1 MSDLPTAIN
10 NPTVRLPGLGGI
22 NPTAENDLTPENL
35 DIQEVL
41 LTNIAEDL
49 RSTNQDVRAKA
60 LESLSNIDE
69 IISVVEQSAIAS
81 NQNPAEL
88 VLNTLLVPLSELL
101 ENEPSLIETYRNI
114 VSKVFKMLLA
124 RGVNGTEVG
133 TLMLPLFIKLEEI
146 QENIQ
151 ENIFNHI
158 ATESINFALDRNN
171 LTEVLR
177 ILSIVDSVSSRIF
190 IVVYQQ
196 ILDRVDDEAFSPIEK
211 NVFYDFLGRL
221 VICLPLFIKS
231 DEQLTLLLTEMNS
244 RGFFKLI
251 TFDLSTANFERI
263 VGSLSMD
270 DGSTLAKAWN
280 KVILMLDSTGSPVL
294 EDIISKIGVNSFLNI
309 LGISMDVN
317 NPSQD
322 LVTAISN
329 IELVLNKYSEYLDED
344 TVGKLSA
351 FVIRA
356 ALKERTIS
364 DNLVQIQLRALTV
377 IEVLNSKYE
386 GLIPVE
392 QFNDFKKILIVE
404 IELGLKGSKE
414 ENNRIAPLVALILPP
429 KRSSLFSSE
438 ERLQV
443 YSMLATETINQ
454 DTARLL
460 HPYFRFL
467 ISQEGNENLRY
478 TELFDGSYEFKNN
491 IDLKKEAVE
500 ELKRVFSTLSL
511 EVKKSYLDRVLEGK
525 NRLNEGSRTREVII
539 FLILQDD
546 AALEYYN
553 TKLLEQAEIEGSP
566 SLMSEFEELRTLIL
580 DNLDQEKVL
589 ERIKDGKEGS
599 FKRWH
604 PLTGFKLRLVG
615 SGPRAERERLR
626 LAREAVEKDVSK
638 DLESGVS
645 KLYGLVNS
653 SEKVRALLTD
663 LNKSPEVYTI
673 LVETLQ
679 ELYEY
684 FNTLDATSSLAQQIE
699 KIFVLVLDNNAIAKA
714 LPPQIQVIRIE
725 MWKSSLDAVTEG
737 TDNYTAV
744 RTNVLTTRNGETVN
758 LESLR
763 KREQR
768 RYERKLTKKF
778 AEIST
783 PRGECLSQ
791 IVAMYNSPDKSMY
804 TLYSGMPQFQAL
816 LEYAI
821 DQYNNKPEDFFTL
834 SESEVEFLNYLVFN
848 SEVWSRLDS
857 RIKYKI
863 SMLLYKVWSQQD
875 PMGQDILIRLTQL
888 RAGATNEFDFELQD
902 QINTIAA
909 AYRYAPDAVKTP
921 MIQFVRGYYD
931 ESGKLK
937 RKRDRLLAGAKLK
950 YAEDL
955 NELLAYILSSNKVT
969 SKAFFASMDEVAST
983 RANWEEQDNSN
994 TASLQLSRTMG
1005 NLSESINPRGQ
1016 MLTTGNMET
1025 LNNQISDN
1033 LDSIVQYIAI
1043 FNKLTPP
1050 LPYRTAVE
1058 LSEAF
1063 PTIIDVLMHSLY
1075 VYKPELKEQ
1084 IEKLISFITKLVQ
1097 LEPSAYYRS
1106 ETALL
1111 KILEDLESR
1120 IKVYR
1125 KQNDPIEAIQDDELK
1140 DKLLGLVKLS
1150 EEQPTLALEKGVER
1164 SMSDL
1169 SLSIE
1174 LEPEDGENREVVR
1187 VFEKRKILPILKD
1200 LANYYINNFNA
1211 VSRLDRDRYS
1221 DLLEGTLQTL
1231 LVYLHVY
1238 SNNPSVSRYILRILE
1253 QMTKVIP
1260 EDRRTEVY
1268 IDFKKH
1274 TPSLFGSR
1282 KSSQSRVLPSKLS
1295 TQVETYFNVKAA

>member
-1 MSDLPTAIN
+1 MSDLPTAIS
-10 NPTVRLPGLGGI
+10 NPTVRLPGLGGMK
-22 NPTAENDLTPENL
+22 PTEENDLTPGNL
-35 DIQEVL
+35 DVQEVL

-49 RSTNQDVRAKA
+49 RSTNPEVRAKA
-60 LESLSNIDE
+60 LESLSNIDQ
-69 IISVVEQSAIAS
+69 IINIVEQSALAS

-88 VLNTLLVPLSELL
+88 VLNTLLVPISELL
-101 ENEPSLIETYRNI
+101 EDEPSLVEAFKNI
-114 VSKVFKMLLA
+114 INKVFKMLLE
-124 RGVNGTEVG
+124 RGRNGTEVG
-133 TLMLPLFIKLEEI
+133 MLMLPLFIKLEGLEERI
-146 QENIQ
+146 QQ
-151 ENIFNHI
+151 NIFNYI
-158 ATESINFALDRNN
+158 ATESINFALERNN
-171 LTEVLR
+171 LTEVLKV
-177 ILSIVDSVSSRIF
+177 LSIVNSVSSKIS
-190 IVVYQQ
+190 IVIYQE
-196 ILDRVDDEAFSPIEK
+196 ILNRADLGEFSSIEK
-211 NVFYDFLGRL
+211 EILYEFLDKL
-221 VICLPLFIKS
+221 IICLPLFIKS
-231 DEQLTLLLTEMNS
+231 DEQLTLLLAEMNS
-244 RGFFKLI
+244 RGFFNLI
-251 TFDLSTANFERI
+251 SFDLSAANLERI
-263 VGSLSMD
+263 VGSLSMN
-270 DGSTLAKAWN
+270 DGSTLSKAWS
-280 KVILMLDSTGSPVL
+280 KAILMLDSTDSPVL
-294 EDIISKIGVNSFLNI
+294 KDIISKIGFNSFLNI
-309 LGISMDVN
+309 LGINIDIN
-317 NPSQD
+317 NPTQD
-322 LVTAISN
+322 LVTAINN
-329 IELVLNKYSEYLDED
+329 IELVLSKYSEYLDED

-356 ALKERTIS
+356 ALKERNIS

-377 IEVLNSKYE
+377 IEILNAKY
-386 GLIPVE
+386 GDLIPVE

-414 ENNRIAPLVALILPP
+414 ENKRVAPLVALILPP
-429 KRSSLFSSE
+429 RKSLLFSRE

-443 YSMLATETINQ
+443 YSVLTTETINQ

-460 HPYFRFL
+460 HPYFNFL
-467 ISQEGNENLRY
+467 MSQEDNENLSY
-478 TELFDGSYEFKNN
+478 TELFDGGYEFKTN

-500 ELKRVFSTLSL
+500 EVKEVFGALSL
-511 EVKKSYLDRVLEGK
+511 DVKKSYLDRVLEGRS
-525 NRLNEGSRTREVII
+525 RLYEGSRTREVII

-553 TKLLEQAEIEGSP
+553 TKLLEQAEKEGSP
-566 SLMSEFEELRTLIL
+566 SLVSEFEELRTLIL
-580 DNLDQEKVL
+580 DNLDQEKILDRVK
-589 ERIKDGKEGS
+589 EGKEGN
-599 FKRWH
+599 FKRRH
-604 PLTGFKLRLVG
+604 PLTGFKLRFVG
-615 SGPRAERERLR
+615 SGPRAEREKLR

-638 DLESGVS
+638 DLEAGVS

-653 SEKVRALLTD
+653 QEKVRTLLTD

-699 KIFVLVLDNNAIAKA
+699 KIFILVLDNKSIAKS

-725 MWKSSLDAVTEG
+725 MWKSSLDAVTEA
-737 TDNYTAV
+737 TDGYSTV
-744 RTNVLTTRNGETVN
+744 RTNILTTRNGETVS

-763 KREQR
+763 KREQQ
-768 RYERKLTKKF
+768 RYERRLTKKF

-804 TLYSGMPQFQAL
+804 SLYSGMPEFQAL

-848 SEVWSRLDS
+848 SEVWSTLDS

-875 PMGQDILIRLTQL
+875 PSGQEILIRLTQL
-888 RAGATNEFDFELQD
+888 RSGATNEFDFELQD

-909 AYRYAPDAVKTP
+909 AYRYAPDSVKIP

-983 RANWEEQDNSN
+983 RASWEVQDNSN
-994 TASLQLSRTMG
+994 AASLQLSRTMG

-1016 MLTTGNMET
+1016 MLTTGNLET
-1025 LNNQISDN
+1025 LNTQIQGN
-1033 LDSIVQYIAI
+1033 LDSIIQYVEI
-1043 FNKLTPP
+1043 FNGLTPP
-1050 LPYRTAVE
+1050 LPYRSAVE

-1063 PTIIDVLMHSLY
+1063 PTIVDVLMHSLY
-1075 VYKPELKEQ
+1075 VYRPELKER

-1097 LEPSAYYRS
+1097 LEPTAYYRS

-1111 KILEDLESR
+1111 KVLEDLESR

-1125 KQNDPIEAIQDDELK
+1125 KQNDPVEIIQDNDLK
-1140 DKLLGLVKLS
+1140 TKLLELVEIS
-1150 EEQPTLALEKGVER
+1150 EKQPAQALEKGVER
-1164 SMSDL
+1164 SMSNL
-1169 SLSIE
+1169 SLSIK
-1174 LEPEDGENREVVR
+1174 LNPEDGDNREVVEVHR
-1187 VFEKRKILPILKD
+1187 PKQIVPILKD
-1200 LANYYINNFNA
+1200 LANYYINNFSA
-1211 VSRLDRDRYS
+1211 VSRLDRDKYS
-1221 DLLEGTLQTL
+1221 GLLEVTLQSL

-1253 QMTKVIP
+1253 QMTKLIT
-1260 EDRRTEVY
+1260 EDHRKEVY
-1268 IDFKKH
+1268 IDFKNH

-1282 KSSQSRVLPSKLS
+1282 KSSQSRVLPSKIS

>member
-10 NPTVRLPGLGGI
+10 KPTLRLPGLGGI
-22 NPTAENDLTPENL
+22 NPIEENNLTPGNL

-41 LTNIAEDL
+41 LTNIPEDL
-49 RSTNQDVRAKA
+49 RSTNSDVRAKA

-88 VLNTLLVPLSELL
+88 VLNTLLVPLSEIL
-101 ENEPSLIETYRNI
+101 ENETSLIEAYKNI
-114 VSKVFKMLLA
+114 ISKLFKMLLA
-124 RGVNGTEVG
+124 RGVNGIEAG
-133 TLMLPLFIKLEEI
+133 MLMLPLFIKLEGIE
-146 QENIQ
+146 ENIQ
-151 ENIFNHI
+151 KNIFNHI
-158 ATESINFALDRNN
+158 ATESINFAFDRNN

-177 ILSIVDSVSSRIF
+177 ILNIANRVSNRIS

-196 ILDRVDDEAFSPIEK
+196 ILDRVHQGVFLTIEEGVFS
-211 NVFYDFLGRL
+211 DFLDKL

-231 DEQLTLLLTEMNS
+231 DEQLTLLLTQMKI
-244 RGFFKLI
+244 RGIFNLI
-251 TFDLSTANFERI
+251 SFDLSTANFERI

-280 KVILMLDSTGSPVL
+280 KVILMLVSTDSPVL
-294 EDIISKIGVNSFLNI
+294 KDIISKIGFNSFLDI
-309 LGISMDVN
+309 LGISIDIN

-322 LVTAISN
+322 LVTVISN
-329 IELVLNKYSEYLDED
+329 IELVLNKYSKYLNEEM
-344 TVGKLSA
+344 VGNLSA

-377 IEVLNSKYE
+377 IEVLNSKY
-386 GLIPVE
+386 GDLIPVE

-429 KRSSLFSSE
+429 KRSALFTSE

-460 HPYFRFL
+460 HPYFNFL
-467 ISQEGNENLRY
+467 IFEEGNENLRY
-478 TELFDGSYEFKNN
+478 TELFDGSYKFKNHLP
-491 IDLKKEAVE
+491 LKVEAVNE
-500 ELKRVFSTLSL
+500 VKRVFSSLSL
-511 EVKKSYLDRVLEGK
+511 DVKKSYLDRVLEGK
-525 NRLNEGSRTREVII
+525 NRLHEGSRTREVII

-553 TKLLEQAEIEGSP
+553 TKLLERAEKEDSP

-589 ERIKDGKEGS
+589 DRIKEGKEGN
-599 FKRWH
+599 FKRRH

-615 SGPRAERERLR
+615 SGPRAERQRLR

-653 SEKVRALLTD
+653 PEKVRTLLTD

-684 FNTLDATSSLAQQIE
+684 FNTLDATNSLAQQIE
-699 KIFVLVLDNNAIAKA
+699 KIFILVLDNKAIAKS

-725 MWKSSLDAVTEG
+725 MWKSSLDAVTEATG
-737 TDNYTAV
+737 GYAAV
-744 RTNVLTTRNGETVN
+744 RANVLTTRNGETVS
-758 LESLR
+758 LEGLR
-763 KREQR
+763 KREQQ

-791 IVAMYNSPDKSMY
+791 IVAMHNSRDKS
-804 TLYSGMPQFQAL
+804 LYSLYSTMPEFQAL

-821 DQYNNKPEDFFTL
+821 DQYNNKPENFFTL
-834 SESEVEFLNYLVFN
+834 SESEVEFLNYLVFS
-848 SEVWSRLDS
+848 SEVWFRLDS

-863 SMLLYKVWSQQD
+863 SMVLYKVWSQQD
-875 PMGQDILIRLTQL
+875 PTGQDILIRLTQL

-909 AYRYAPDAVKTP
+909 AYRYTPDAVKTP

-937 RKRDRLLAGAKLK
+937 RKRDKLLAGAKLK

-983 RANWEEQDNSN
+983 RANWELQDNSN

-1025 LNNQISDN
+1025 LNNQIAGN
-1033 LDSIVQYIAI
+1033 LDSIVQYIRI
-1043 FNKLTPP
+1043 FDQLLPP

-1075 VYKPELKEQ
+1075 VYKPELKEP

-1097 LEPSAYYRS
+1097 LEPTAYYRS

-1120 IKVYR
+1120 IKVYT
-1125 KQNDPIEAIQDDELK
+1125 KQNDPIKAIQDNDLQT
-1140 DKLLGLVKLS
+1140 KLS
-1150 EEQPTLALEKGVER
+1150 RLVELSEKQPTLALEKGVVA
-1164 SMSDL
+1164 SMNKL
-1169 SLSIE
+1169 SSSINLNQE
-1174 LEPEDGENREVVR
+1174 EEENREVVK
-1187 VFEKRKILPILKD
+1187 VYGQKEIVPILKD
-1200 LANYYINNFNA
+1200 LANYYVNNFNA
-1211 VSRLDRDRYS
+1211 VSRLDRNKYS
-1221 DLLEGTLQTL
+1221 YLLEFTLHTL

-1238 SNNPSVSRYILRILE
+1238 SNNPSVSRYVLRILE
-1253 QMTKVIP
+1253 QMTKLIP
-1260 EDRRTEVY
+1260 ENRRKEVY
-1268 IDFKKH
+1268 KDFKDH
-1274 TPSLFGSR
+1274 TPRLFGSR
-1282 KSSQSRVLPSKLS
+1282 KLSQSRVLPSRLS